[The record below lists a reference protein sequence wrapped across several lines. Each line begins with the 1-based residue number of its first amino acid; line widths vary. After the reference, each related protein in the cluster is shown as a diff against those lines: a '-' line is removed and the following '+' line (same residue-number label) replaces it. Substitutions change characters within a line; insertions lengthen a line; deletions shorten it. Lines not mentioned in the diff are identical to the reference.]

1 MRTVLVLA
9 VLLLN
14 SALLY
19 AQGSN
24 RAETAIRTRVSALE
38 TAWNKRDAAAI
49 AAMYS
54 ADGDAIIMDAPVF
67 TGRAA
72 LQVAAAHDI
81 STQAPTLRISI
92 TPTSIRFL
100 RSDVAIVNTIAR
112 FNEGAGKED
121 RGTWVLVRRK
131 GEWLIAA
138 LRVLP
143 AERK

>member
-1 MRTVLVLA
+1 MRIVLVLA
-9 VLLLN
+9 VLLLKP
-14 SALLY
+14 ALLH

-24 RAETAIRTRVSALE
+24 RDETAIRTRISALE

-49 AAMYS
+49 AAMYT
-54 ADGDAIIMDAPVF
+54 ADGDVIIMDAPVA

-72 LQVAAAHDI
+72 LQVAAARDM
-81 STQAPTLRISI
+81 STQSRTLRISI

-100 RSDVAIVNTIAR
+100 SSDVAIVNTVAR
-112 FNEGAGKED
+112 FNEGAVTED
-121 RGTWVLVRRK
+121 RGTWMLVRRK
-131 GEWLIAA
+131 GKWLIAA